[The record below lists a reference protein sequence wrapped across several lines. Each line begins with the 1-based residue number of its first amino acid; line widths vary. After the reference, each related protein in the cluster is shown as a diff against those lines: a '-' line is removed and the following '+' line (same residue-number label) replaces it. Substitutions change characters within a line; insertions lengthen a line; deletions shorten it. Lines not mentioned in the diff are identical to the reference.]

1 MYVLPFKLQ
10 IACQSCFLVQND
22 TPLKTFKYLKM
33 QKIQNLFGFLVMFN
47 NFFYLCN
54 KYETKVIKKEMK

>member
-1 MYVLPFKLQ
+1 MYVMPFKLQ
-10 IACQSCFLVQND
+10 IACQSCFLAPND

-47 NFFYLCN
+47 NFFYLCS

>member
-1 MYVLPFKLQ
+1 
-10 IACQSCFLVQND
+10 
-22 TPLKTFKYLKM
+22 M

-47 NFFYLCN
+47 NFFYLCR